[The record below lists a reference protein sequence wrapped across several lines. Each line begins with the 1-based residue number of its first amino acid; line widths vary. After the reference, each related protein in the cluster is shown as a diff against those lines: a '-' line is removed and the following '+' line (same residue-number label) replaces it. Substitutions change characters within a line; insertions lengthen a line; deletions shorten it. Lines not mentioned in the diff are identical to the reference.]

1 MAAAAHLRRLRE
13 TLAGPITL
21 GELST
26 KLGREGIGLLA
37 FLIALPFLQPIPLAG
52 LGTPVGFLLAAIG
65 LQLARGHEAPVLPRF
80 AAERRLEEKTVLRLL
95 TMAERVL
102 MFAERFARP
111 RWPALARSPRL
122 IGGAIIALGAILIVP
137 VFVPF
142 GNPLT
147 AVSLALLGLTLLEED
162 GLLCALGIAGTL
174 LNLAYHAAF
183 ARLVWNVLK
192 HSAANLKGY

>member
-13 TLAGPITL
+13 TLDGPVTL
-21 GELST
+21 GELSA

-37 FLIALPFLQPIPLAG
+37 FLCALPFLQPIPLAG

-65 LQLARGHEAPVLPRF
+65 IQLVRGHEAPVLPRF
-80 AAERRLEEKTVLRLL
+80 AAERRLEAATVTRLL
-95 TMAERVL
+95 SMAEKFLV
-102 MFAERFARP
+102 FAERFARP

-122 IGGAIIALGAILIVP
+122 IGAGIVALALIMIVP

-147 AVSLALLGLTLLEED
+147 AAPLALFGLALLEED
-162 GLLCALGIAGTL
+162 GLLCALGLAGTIMTV
-174 LNLAYHAAF
+174 AYHAAF

-192 HSAANLKGY
+192 HAAKRFT